1 MINMKKLILLLLLAL
16 PFVASAQID
25 FDTLAGPQ
33 KKNKYWILRDDA
45 RLIFNGTSGI
55 TFPRGTTAQRPAVDT
70 PGTMRF
76 NRDSFSLEQWN
87 GIQWRILDG
96 GTLAQRINRNYVTW
110 NAITDQAQVYNDDKG
125 IKRINGSGDIENY
138 TNETVA
144 KGKAIAWKITAR
156 DDNNMRVGLNPTQSG
171 AVGTVDYV
179 AILNYYISA
188 ERDGVSEGYSTNPT
202 PATNGSYWRIAF
214 NTDNSVTLDNS
225 SDGSSWTQMHTFSG
239 TDPAD
244 DDVFYVMFYGAAINF
259 GTDEIFIMNIL

>member
-1 MINMKKLILLLLLAL
+1 MTNMKKLILLLLLAL

-25 FDTLAGPQ
+25 FDTVATQ
-33 KKNKYWILRDDA
+33 KKNKYWLLKNNAILKFD
-45 RLIFNGTSGI
+45 GTGAIKVPS
-55 TFPRGTTAQRPAVDT
+55 GTTAERPSGAEAGDT
-70 PGTMRF
+70 RF
-76 NRDSFSLEQWN
+76 NTDSFALETFN
-87 GIQWRILDG
+87 GIQWRIQDP
-96 GTLAQRINRNYVTW
+96 GTLAQRINRTYVTW
-110 NAITDQAQVYNDDKG
+110 DAITDQAQVYNDDKG
-125 IKRINGSGDIENY
+125 IKRINGAGTIENY

-144 KGKAIAWKITAR
+144 KGQAIAWKITAR

-179 AILNYYISA
+179 AILNFYISA

-202 PATNGSYWRIAF
+202 AATNGSYWRIAF

-225 SDGSSWTQMHTFSG
+225 SDGSSWTQMHTYSG

-244 DDVFYVMFYGAAINF
+244 EDLFYVVFYGAAINF